1 MKKIFIALLSLAVV
15 FIFAACDNGT
25 PEPQI
30 IDPIAA
36 ETKSSIE
43 DMGKAFSGIVDK
55 GTASTDYTDEQI
67 ITLLGNDYTADD
79 LYANLGEPA
88 TAVSEVAMFGKDFTE
103 NEILEISFGNNAM
116 YQAVVWKMSGKD
128 LLVNKAVL
136 YASLLNGKGFEIN
149 GQDYAF
155 EYDVTAEATE
165 ITLTTQQGSVPA
177 TTAGG
182 EKLLSGLSMSS
193 FRSRDEEEIAGYA
206 DALNIIQRNYE
217 SIPLTENYIKQLH
230 AVLLKYSKHDER
242 HRDEYKTLSD
252 SVAAFD
258 GDGNE
263 VGIVFHTAE
272 PYETPILMENLVN
285 ETNELLNDK
294 TFEPL
299 IVIALFIVHF
309 LAIHP
314 FQDGNGR
321 MSRLLTMLLLLKCGY
336 AYVPYYSLEKLIEES
351 KSSYYQGLRRT
362 QLSFS
367 SDKADYSPWLE
378 YFLDILRLQTENL
391 EKKIEAYVSDH
402 SLSMNEESVVSVLKE
417 GGQSFAAICSKL
429 PDLKPN
435 TVKGI
440 LRKLCAAGIAEKHG
454 VNKGTWY
461 GIRRK

>member
-1 MKKIFIALLSLAVV
+1 MVPKKEDLNGLVTSWSERGRATQLALFLDITNKSFCCLSLFIVNCRNLSLFIASSYSLLIMGVFFLKNLSFSMRMMADISAVNSYRLQWEEK
-15 FIFAACDNGT
+15 AGAL
-25 PEPQI
+25 
-30 IDPIAA
+30 
-36 ETKSSIE
+36 
-43 DMGKAFSGIVDK
+43 GKAKLEAMRS
-55 GTASTDYTDEQI
+55 
-67 ITLLGNDYTADD
+67 LG
-79 LYANLGEPA
+79 
-88 TAVSEVAMFGKDFTE
+88 
-103 NEILEISFGNNAM
+103 
-116 YQAVVWKMSGKD
+116 
-128 LLVNKAVL
+128 
-136 YASLLNGKGFEIN
+136 
-149 GQDYAF
+149 AF
-155 EYDVTAEATE
+155 ESIGSSNRIEGNTLSDAE
-165 ITLTTQQGSVPA
+165 V
-177 TTAGG
+177 

>member
-1 MKKIFIALLSLAVV
+1 MGVFFLKDLSFSMRMMADISAVNSYRLQWEEKAGAL
-15 FIFAACDNGT
+15 
-25 PEPQI
+25 
-30 IDPIAA
+30 
-36 ETKSSIE
+36 
-43 DMGKAFSGIVDK
+43 GKAKLEAMRS
-55 GTASTDYTDEQI
+55 
-67 ITLLGNDYTADD
+67 LG
-79 LYANLGEPA
+79 
-88 TAVSEVAMFGKDFTE
+88 
-103 NEILEISFGNNAM
+103 
-116 YQAVVWKMSGKD
+116 
-128 LLVNKAVL
+128 
-136 YASLLNGKGFEIN
+136 
-149 GQDYAF
+149 AF
-155 EYDVTAEATE
+155 ESIGSSNRIEGNTLSDAE
-165 ITLTTQQGSVPA
+165 V
-177 TTAGG
+177 

-242 HRDEYKTLSD
+242 HRGEYKTLSN

-258 GDGNE
+258 DDGNE
-263 VGIVFHTAE
+263 VGVVFRTAE

-402 SLSMNEESVVSVLKE
+402 SLSMNEESVV
-417 GGQSFAAICSKL
+417 
-429 PDLKPN
+429 
-435 TVKGI
+435 
-440 LRKLCAAGIAEKHG
+440 
-454 VNKGTWY
+454 
-461 GIRRK
+461 